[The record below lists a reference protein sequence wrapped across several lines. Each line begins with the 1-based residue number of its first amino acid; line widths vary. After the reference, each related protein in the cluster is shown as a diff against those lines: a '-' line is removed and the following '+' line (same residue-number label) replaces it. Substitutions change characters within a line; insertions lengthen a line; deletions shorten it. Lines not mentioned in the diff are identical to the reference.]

1 MDFNSMP
8 SEETI
13 QSTATAIRNR
23 GIEVTVVDDRT
34 QALDTVLDKIP
45 QGAEVMNGSSTTLAE
60 IGFVEYLK
68 NHPEKY
74 NNLHA
79 AALSA
84 GDAMERME
92 LMRKAV
98 AADYFLASVNAI
110 AETGELFAA
119 DASGSRVGAFP
130 FAAKKL
136 ILVSGVNKI
145 VPTWN
150 DAINRIRD
158 FVYPLEDKRALAAYG
173 AHSNVS
179 KIVIIEAEMM
189 KGRVSLVLIREKLGF

>member
-13 QSTATAIRNR
+13 QSTAAAIRNR
-23 GIEVTVVDDRT
+23 GTEVSIVDDRT
-34 QALDTVLDKIP
+34 QALDAVLSKVPI
-45 QGAEVMNGSSTTLAE
+45 GAEVMNGSSTTLAE

-79 AALSA
+79 AALNESNQ
-84 GDAMERME
+84 MRRME

-98 AADYFLASVNAI
+98 TADYFFASVNAI

-136 ILVSGVNKI
+136 ILVTGVNKI

-150 DAINRIRD
+150 DGVNRIRE
-158 FVYPLEDKRALAAYG
+158 FVFPLEDKRVQAMG
-173 AHSNVS
+173 MRSHVS
-179 KIVIIEAEMM
+179 KIVIIETEMT
-189 KGRVSLVLIREKLGF
+189 KERISLILVREKLGF